1 MTKYQRA
8 TSVYLVDRVP
18 MLPEVLSNF
27 ACSFDQMKKIYF
39 SAIFEITDKCEVVDQ
54 WFGRTVIYSDQR
66 FVYEEAQ
73 YIIETKDNTMP
84 EEISISGNSYF

>member
-1 MTKYQRA
+1 LFTQTKWR
-8 TSVYLVDRVP
+8 
-18 MLPEVLSNF
+18 
-27 ACSFDQMKKIYF
+27 KIYF

-66 FVYEEAQ
+66 FAYEEAQ

-84 EEISISGNSYF
+84 EEISISGNSYVVSDEIVDATLKWIN

>member
-1 MTKYQRA
+1 
-8 TSVYLVDRVP
+8 

-27 ACSFDQMKKIYF
+27 ACSSDQMKKNILF
-39 SAIFEITDKCEVVDQ
+39 SYFEITDKCEVVDQ

-66 FVYEEAQ
+66 FAYEEAQ

-84 EEISISGNSYF
+84 EKFL